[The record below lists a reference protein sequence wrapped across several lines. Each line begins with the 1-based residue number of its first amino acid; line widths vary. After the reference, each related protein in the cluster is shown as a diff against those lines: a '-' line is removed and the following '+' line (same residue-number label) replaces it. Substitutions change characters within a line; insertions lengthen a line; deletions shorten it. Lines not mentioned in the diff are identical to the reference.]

1 MPGPTD
7 IERRVAELERRMTAL
22 DGEGA
27 IPQAAKKCPHC
38 SRVFFFDTEGTEPM
52 RCKRC
57 KKGMPALGG
66 NEIEDEEGD
75 EEEGEGE
82 AEEAKLVGA
91 DAQ

>member
-1 MPGPTD
+1 MAKPTD
-7 IERRVAELERRMTAL
+7 IERKVAELERRMTAL

-27 IPQAAKKCPHC
+27 VPQAAKTCQHC
-38 SRVFFFDTEGTEPM
+38 SRIFFFDTEGSEPM

-66 NEIEDEEGD
+66 DEIVDEDEEGV
-75 EEEGEGE
+75 GE
-82 AEEAKLVGA
+82 AEEAELVGA